1 MPMLTVAQAAERL
14 GVNTSRVRQLILGGR
29 IKATKFGSAWQIAE
43 SALNAV
49 AERPPGRP
57 RTRAPRRRRGT

>member
-1 MPMLTVAQAAERL
+1 MVMLTVADAAERL
-14 GVNTSRVRQLILGGR
+14 GVNTSRVRQLIRGGR

-43 SALNAV
+43 SALRAV

-57 RTRAPRRRRGT
+57 RTTPRRRRGT